1 MAGNNGNSN
10 NNKPWSSL
18 SASTSSPSI
27 EPHEANEHTRLLPNR
42 IDSTTGPA
50 GGYLSPSDPAVSPY
64 NLFTVRLFR
73 SLTVLFALLTFAWWV
88 LLLVSAFVT
97 PPGLHVRGS
106 PFFAFSYA
114 SVSLLTLIVL
124 LLFFAVPSKSATI
137 LSFVTGGVLV
147 VDVIII
153 LAVAGLR
160 HEEGIVGTISVVWA
174 LFVAVW
180 SGVVGR
186 TVKWGKAEEEERL
199 TGRPE
204 TRRTVL
210 EWSEVL
216 LSTIALA
223 GIAVVII
230 LMTLTLTL
238 RAVDSGARPPGERY
252 WVDEDKYQIHL
263 HCVGNRTDEHGGKT
277 TTVLIEGGEDPV
289 ERGLWQFAEGAVKN
303 GSIGRYCFAD
313 RPGMAWSD
321 TAPSPFSASIASD
334 VLSETLARAG
344 EEGPWVLMSAG
355 VGSLYSRVFS
365 SRHGDQVHGILMVDP
380 LHEDLLGRV
389 ARPGRG
395 FWLWVRGV
403 ISPCGIDR
411 ILGAL
416 LRGRRSADRIW
427 GRASYQSG
435 TTIFAKL
442 QESLV
447 ADSLTKRDVASS
459 RAIQDKDT
467 PVVVI
472 SSGKQLRKDRE
483 WEDKQR
489 DLSHLTRKLEA
500 WDIVEEAPHRVW
512 DNLEGREII
521 EKRLERLVRFRL

>member
-1 MAGNNGNSN
+1 MVGNNNNNN

-18 SASTSSPSI
+18 SASPSSPPI

-42 IDSTTGPA
+42 IDSTTGPV

-73 SLTVLFALLTFAWWV
+73 SLTILFTLLAFAWWV
-88 LLLVSAFVT
+88 LLLVSVFVT

-114 SVSLLTLIVL
+114 SVSLLTLVVL
-124 LLFFAVPSKSATI
+124 LLFFAIPSKSARI

-147 VDVIII
+147 VNVIIT
-153 LAVAGLR
+153 LAVARLR

-174 LFVAVW
+174 LLVAVW

-223 GIAVVII
+223 GIAVVVI

-263 HCVGNRTDEHGGKT
+263 HCVGNRTDVHGGKT

-289 ERGLWQFAEGAVKN
+289 ERGLWQFVEGAVKN

-313 RPGMAWSD
+313 RPGMAWVRIISCLIL
-321 TAPSPFSASIASD
+321 F
-334 VLSETLARAG
+334 AG
-344 EEGPWVLMSAG
+344 FCRFHA
-355 VGSLYSRVFS
+355 
-365 SRHGDQVHGILMVDP
+365 DD
-380 LHEDLLGRV
+380 GRSV
-389 ARPGRG
+389 
-395 FWLWVRGV
+395 
-403 ISPCGIDR
+403 
-411 ILGAL
+411 
-416 LRGRRSADRIW
+416 
-427 GRASYQSG
+427 
-435 TTIFAKL
+435 
-442 QESLV
+442 
-447 ADSLTKRDVASS
+447 
-459 RAIQDKDT
+459 
-467 PVVVI
+467 
-472 SSGKQLRKDRE
+472 
-483 WEDKQR
+483 
-489 DLSHLTRKLEA
+489 
-500 WDIVEEAPHRVW
+500 
-512 DNLEGREII
+512 
-521 EKRLERLVRFRL
+521 